1 MGLGYPLLL
10 SKSKN
15 KKQYQLTPL
24 FIWDVSLTQSS
35 IDPSIYSYKIKQSE
49 SLSLNP
55 SLIRY
60 LRRSANIDHI
70 LGFEELENEP
80 KQLIEGI
87 NAILKLA
94 GEKPISSTFL
104 EQPLNPLPQDLDE
117 TFVLQNSKLIN
128 NGVFGLFANSKEP
141 IITDYLTLEEETITC
156 HFRSNKDT
164 NKTHFSGLDL
174 DHSQQGV
181 IRSLRHRK
189 NTIIHGPPGTGKS
202 NTITAVINYA
212 LSKGQKCL

>member
-1 MGLGYPLLL
+1 M
-10 SKSKN
+10 
-15 KKQYQLTPL
+15 
-24 FIWDVSLTQSS
+24 
-35 IDPSIYSYKIKQSE
+35 
-49 SLSLNP
+49 
-55 SLIRY
+55 
-60 LRRSANIDHI
+60 DHI
-70 LGFEELENEP
+70 LGFEEIENEP

-164 NKTHFSGLDL
+164 NKTHFF
-174 DHSQQGV
+174 
-181 IRSLRHRK
+181 
-189 NTIIHGPPGTGKS
+189 
-202 NTITAVINYA
+202 
-212 LSKGQKCL
+212 KCLPQLIKRQADDSGV